1 MLSDFATKSILFI
14 NIGSKKHLTTQNKGF
29 YRVPPRR
36 PPPPPPLMNSGLLVA
51 KETLI
56 TLPLNSFP
64 VLKQREKL
72 IELPTTQ
79 QQVQENRSDVQMQ
92 AD

>member
-1 MLSDFATKSILFI
+1 MERILQI
-14 NIGSKKHLTTQNKGF
+14 LVS
-29 YRVPPRR
+29 PRR

-64 VLKQREKL
+64 VERQSVSK
-72 IELPTTQ
+72 I
-79 QQVQENRSDVQMQ
+79 NRAPDNIATSSKEQKCFAH